1 MSKSYHGNSDKV
13 ERTRRASVKQQKR
26 QDHELRRERRAGH
39 WLRTGVSQATVE
51 WMRERDML

>member
-1 MSKSYHGNSDKV
+1 MSKTYHSGDKF
-13 ERTRRASVKQQKR
+13 EHRRKAAEKRQKR
-26 QDHELRRERRAGH
+26 EDHELRRERRAGH